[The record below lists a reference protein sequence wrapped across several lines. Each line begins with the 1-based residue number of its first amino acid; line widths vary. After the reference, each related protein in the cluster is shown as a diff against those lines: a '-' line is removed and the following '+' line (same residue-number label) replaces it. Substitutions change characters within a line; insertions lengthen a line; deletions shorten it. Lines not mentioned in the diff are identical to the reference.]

1 MDTESEDRLRFEALL
16 AETSSRFINLPA
28 DRMDD
33 GIEGAQRRICG
44 FLDLDR
50 SSLWQVPERDPRS
63 MKGAFGNQTKLKG
76 RKSVPERD
84 LFYCM
89 TKKMNISLIL
99 AALAVWMFVGAA
111 QCQFFGPSAQRDVQQ
126 GAEVAKPVEQQI
138 GVYGI

>member
-50 SSLWQVPERDPRS
+50 SSPWQVPE
-63 MKGAFGNQTKLKG
+63 
-76 RKSVPERD
+76 
-84 LFYCM
+84 
-89 TKKMNISLIL
+89 
-99 AALAVWMFVGAA
+99 
-111 QCQFFGPSAQRDVQQ
+111 
-126 GAEVAKPVEQQI
+126 
-138 GVYGI
+138 